1 MFPFGFHSNPALD
14 KAVESATSNSNFVPR
29 AAFFAVY
36 VPRDTCLHRKTQLR
50 LCCIPTSK
58 RCELNDDEEKLGNI
72 LIGDGSS
79 DIPMCSN
86 EKAYVFLSEGIV
98 TPLIPGRLQ
107 LYWPWGLQR
116 CTCDSNT
123 TH

>member
-107 LYWPWGLQR
+107 RLHVR
-116 CTCDSNT
+116 
-123 TH
+123 